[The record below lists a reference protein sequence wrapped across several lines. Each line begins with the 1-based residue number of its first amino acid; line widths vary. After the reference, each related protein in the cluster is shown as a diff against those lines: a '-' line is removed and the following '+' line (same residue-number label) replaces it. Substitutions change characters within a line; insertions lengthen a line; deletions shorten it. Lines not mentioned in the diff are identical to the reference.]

1 MAWYAGGDTALTM
14 ADGKVF
20 HLGSVSAVV
29 MQTLWRATGALVTGR
44 RDFDVSAA
52 WGGTHPLNVPAFIVT
67 HTPPPDWATRRS
79 PFTFVTDGVAS
90 AIAQAKAT
98 AGERHVLVNGSRIA
112 QQGLQAGLV
121 DELQIELVPVVLGQG
136 FAYSITWDRRRLRS
150 RAQRW
155 TRGRRSRTCA
165 IVWFRTRPPNL
176 LEPPRMVDVTCPAR
190 RSTPGGTRST
200 VPVCGG

>member
-1 MAWYAGGDTALTM
+1 MGWYAGGDTVLTM

-112 QQGLQAGLV
+112 QQSLQAGLV

-136 FAYSITWDRRRLRS
+136 IRLFDHLGP
-150 RAQRW
+150 APIALAC
-155 TRGRRSRTCA
+155 TA
-165 IVWFRTRPPNL
+165 
-176 LEPPRMVDVTCPAR
+176 VDTGTAVTHLRYRVVRDA
-190 RSTPGGTRST
+190 TT
-200 VPVCGG
+200 